1 MYTAGWLLSSL
12 FALTATALPTTNL
25 ASRSSGGSNSDTI
38 NIEVCNQCDSTK
50 HFGLYQITSAFNML
64 SHMNPITIPSN
75 GTQTITAPYKQ
86 TGMRLSGHAEWGL
99 AGQWKTQAL
108 FEFGYSQYGDLDGT
122 AYNLSKM
129 DGSEDDEDVGLA
141 VYPTVDGEA
150 CDECPSKI
158 CTSGNCDLSQ
168 AWTDPDQTADGSPA
182 DTVCYKG
189 KPAFKV
195 VFCPSA

>member
-12 FALTATALPTTNL
+12 FALTATASPITKL
-25 ASRSSGGSNSDTI
+25 AERSSSGSETI
-38 NIEVCNQCDSTK
+38 SIEVCNQCSSTK

-64 SHMNPITIPSN
+64 SHMNPVTIAAN
-75 GTQTITAPYKQ
+75 GTQRISAPYKE
-86 TGMRLSGHAEWGL
+86 TGMRLSGHADWGL
-99 AGQWKTQAL
+99 AGQWKSQSL
-108 FEFGYSQYGDLDGT
+108 FEFGFSQYGDLEGT
-122 AYNLSKM
+122 AYNLSMM
-129 DGSEDDEDVGLA
+129 DNSEDDEGLA

-168 AWTDPDQTADGSPA
+168 AWTNPDQTADGSPA

-189 KPAFKV
+189 KAAFKV
-195 VFCPSA
+195 VFCP